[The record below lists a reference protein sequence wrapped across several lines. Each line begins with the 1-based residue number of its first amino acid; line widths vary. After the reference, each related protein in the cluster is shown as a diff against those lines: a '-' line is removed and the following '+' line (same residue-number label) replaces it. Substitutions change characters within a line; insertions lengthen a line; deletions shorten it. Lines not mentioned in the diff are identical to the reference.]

1 MRALVILAL
10 LTAIA
15 HAGSGS
21 GSGAG
26 SSDLDDLPDLAPKD
40 EPWNHVDLKVI
51 TVRFGAGFLFD
62 WATYEQDT
70 ASKEALPLEAAEKV
84 RDFRILL
91 KGDFPWLP
99 RATYMI
105 GYMYDG
111 PTATWRWRQSGLNV
125 EFPELNGDVFLGR
138 MKEPFS
144 TNKMMTGYFG
154 FTNERSAASDSFL
167 PILADGARW
176 TGRLFT
182 NHIVYGAGCFFDQWS
197 ETEGFN
203 KNDKQCAGRVVFLQN
218 GAAKDKPV
226 IHVAFA
232 ARFADS
238 NDGFL
243 RYRSKPESFPAQEY
257 VVDTGKFAADHSET
271 FGAEVYYRPG
281 PLTFGTEYYVNRVK
295 APSVSDPIFHG
306 GEALVAY
313 LFTGEQHPYNP
324 KNATFG
330 MVSPARSLYSGWLG
344 AFEGVLRVSYVDL
357 DSGAITGGKFWR
369 VTPMVNWY
377 VSDNIRLEA
386 VYGYGRFD
394 IAGSNGWQSTQ
405 FIQTR
410 VQLTLD

>member
-1 MRALVILAL
+1 MRALLIIAL
-10 LTAIA
+10 LTGVAR
-15 HAGSGS
+15 AGD

-26 SSDLDDLPDLAPKD
+26 SADPGDSPTMANKD

-51 TVRFGAGFLFD
+51 TVRLGAGFLFD
-62 WATYEQDT
+62 WATYEQD
-70 ASKEALPLEAAEKV
+70 AAAEAALPLSAAEKV

-99 RATYMI
+99 RASYSI

-111 PTATWRWRQSGLNV
+111 PTATWRWRQTGLKV
-125 EFPELNGDVFLGR
+125 EFPEFNGDIFIGR
-138 MKEPFS
+138 TKEPFS
-144 TNKMMTGYFG
+144 TNKMMVGYYG
-154 FTNERSAASDSFL
+154 WTNERSAASDSFL

-203 KNDKQCAGRVVFLQN
+203 KNDKQCAGRVVFLAN
-218 GAAKDKPV
+218 GAAKDRPV

-232 ARFADS
+232 GRFADS

-243 RYRSKPESFPAQEY
+243 RYRSRPESFPAQSY
-257 VVDTGKFAADHSET
+257 VVDTGKFAANSSTT
-271 FGAEVYYRPG
+271 FGAEVYYQPG
-281 PLTFGTEYYVNRVK
+281 SLMFGGEYYLNANQ
-295 APSVSDPIFHG
+295 APSVGDPYFHG
-306 GEALVAY
+306 GEAFASY
-313 LFTGEQHPYNP
+313 LFTGEVHPYNP

-330 MVSPARSLYSGWLG
+330 AVSPLHSLYSGGHG
-344 AFEGVLRVSYVDL
+344 ALEAVLRVSFVDL
-357 DSGAITGGKFWR
+357 DSGMINGGKFWR

-377 VSDNIRLEA
+377 WSDNIRLEA

-394 IAGSNGWQSTQ
+394 IEGSNGWQSTQ